1 MVNARP
7 PFAERGLHG
16 PSSFAGTLP
25 TTSGFVDGDV
35 RAPQTNGSPAIRLN
49 QTGSRLMMA
58 VIRDGALWTCHHVG
72 LSGTNG
78 SYSGNATG
86 TNVDRSAVQWLKLT
100 TDTNGNFLSVTNGRV
115 FDRSGTNPCWYYF
128 PSLMVNAKGDMA
140 MGFSG
145 SQSNGYIGAFS
156 SYRTAA
162 GAMPNTPFL
171 IQAGKGPFEANKWGD
186 YSSTSLDPCDDL
198 TMWTVQQYAEDLTLN
213 ENKWGTWISELIF
226 RLLNP

>member
-1 MVNARP
+1 M
-7 PFAERGLHG
+7 
-16 PSSFAGTLP
+16 
-25 TTSGFVDGDV
+25 

-145 SQSNGYIGAFS
+145 SQSNGYNGAFS

-171 IQAGKGPFEANKWGD
+171 IQAGKGPFEANK
-186 YSSTSLDPCDDL
+186 
-198 TMWTVQQYAEDLTLN
+198 
-213 ENKWGTWISELIF
+213 
-226 RLLNP
+226 

>member
-1 MVNARP
+1 MNARP

-100 TDTNGNFLSVTNGRV
+100 TDTNGNFLSVTNG
-115 FDRSGTNPCWYYF
+115 P
-128 PSLMVNAKGDMA
+128 
-140 MGFSG
+140 
-145 SQSNGYIGAFS
+145 
-156 SYRTAA
+156 A
-162 GAMPNTPFL
+162 GARMSN
-171 IQAGKGPFEANKWGD
+171 
-186 YSSTSLDPCDDL
+186 
-198 TMWTVQQYAEDLTLN
+198 
-213 ENKWGTWISELIF
+213 WI
-226 RLLNP
+226 PPG